1 MEVRYYETLP
11 LSLFKWR
18 TTTYK
23 NYRAGL
29 GHPKLG
35 DVTTGVMSV
44 EHFLELK
51 EDIRDKGCINPLIVE
66 FNDEWVIRTGNNRAE
81 AMKQLG
87 TTHAGA
93 ILIARPSAP
102 WPGGGRK
109 IEPFELAF
117 FMRKIWKGVLTE
129 DHTTY
134 DGKAY
139 KDCKVLME
147 LLAHVRTS
155 PLS

>member
-1 MEVRYYETLP
+1 MEVRYYTRLP

-23 NYRAGL
+23 DYQAGP

-44 EHFLELK
+44 EHFLTLK
-51 EDIRDKGCINPLIVE
+51 ESIRKDGCINPLIVE

-87 TTHAGA
+87 ATHASA

-102 WPGGGRK
+102 WPGGGK
-109 IEPFELAF
+109 KVEDFELGF

-134 DGKAY
+134 DGKAF

-147 LLAHVRTS
+147 MLAHVRTS